1 MSQKKSQRCMYKFDI
16 ISQRPDKNSP
26 ESQNIAQNS
35 QGNAVISVD
44 GSAVLLQ
51 DAIIS
56 AGNVAHQPLMCLSP
70 FLSTTESRF
79 FMHVFRT
86 ETATRLFPAAP
97 PIFLQRMI
105 TGALEKPHLLYAL
118 LAAACS
124 HHSRLVPQETQQ
136 RSMVAGLK
144 YTNLAISNLR
154 SALADDNEMLK
165 PETVTTAMTLCTN
178 DVCNGNMDIWNV
190 HLDGV
195 IRLLTAFIEHQRE
208 TPHIDPYAQ
217 CLVKWC
223 ITMDVLAGFSGRH
236 TVQSG
241 LLAQVSSQSVDEID
255 DICGYSL
262 ELAPL
267 LAQLPQLAKYRNQLS
282 TSVEAEI
289 LEAKISRLTGATISE
304 AKIHSIGDL
313 ATELNY
319 THLAFV
325 NSALL
330 YLHRRVQNLP
340 RNHVKVR
347 RDITSIIDSIKRIG
361 SFSSANILILWPI
374 FTAGCETEIIVER
387 QYIQNRMENMQ
398 CFGMGNYTRAREYL
412 SNFWASETSLP
423 WDVYFSHP
431 GKEVVLF

>member
-1 MSQKKSQRCMYKFDI
+1 MY
-16 ISQRPDKNSP
+16 
-26 ESQNIAQNS
+26 
-35 QGNAVISVD
+35 
-44 GSAVLLQ
+44 
-51 DAIIS
+51 
-56 AGNVAHQPLMCLSP
+56 LSP
-70 FLSTTESRF
+70 SLSTTESRF

-97 PIFLQRMI
+97 PVFLERLI

-124 HHSRLVPQETQQ
+124 HHSRLVQQEMHQ
-136 RSMVAGLK
+136 RLMVACLK

-154 SALADDNEMLK
+154 SALADDNEMLQ

-195 IRLLTAFIEHQRE
+195 IRLLTAFMEHQKE
-208 TPHIDPYAQ
+208 NSQIDPYAQ

-223 ITMDVLAGFSGRH
+223 ITMDVLAGFSGRR

-241 LLAQVSSQSVDEID
+241 LLAQVSNSSVDEID

-262 ELAPL
+262 ELAPI
-267 LAQLPQLAKYRNQLS
+267 LAQLPQLAKSQKQLS
-282 TSVEAEI
+282 TTSEAEI
-289 LEAKISRLTGATISE
+289 LEAKISRLDGATVSE
-304 AKIHSIGDL
+304 AKLDSMGDL
-313 ATELNY
+313 AIELHY

-325 NSALL
+325 HSALL
-330 YLHRRVQNLP
+330 YLHRRVQNLS

-347 RDITSIIDSIKRIG
+347 KDVTNIIDSIRRIG
-361 SFSSANILILWPI
+361 SFSLANILILWPM
-374 FTAGCETEIIVER
+374 FTAGCETEIISER
-387 QYIQNRMENMQ
+387 QYIQTRMNNMQ

-412 SNFWASETSLP
+412 FNFWASETSLP
-423 WDVYFSHP
+423 WDVYFSQL

>member
-1 MSQKKSQRCMYKFDI
+1 M
-16 ISQRPDKNSP
+16 
-26 ESQNIAQNS
+26 
-35 QGNAVISVD
+35 D
-44 GSAVLLQ
+44 GSTVPLK
-51 DAIIS
+51 DAIKN
-56 AGNVAHQPLMCLSP
+56 AGHVTHQPLMYLSP
-70 FLSTTESRF
+70 ILSTTESRF

-97 PIFLQRMI
+97 PIFVQRMI

-124 HHSRLVPQETQQ
+124 HHSRLVQQEMHQ
-136 RSMVAGLK
+136 RSIVAGLK

-154 SALADDNEMLK
+154 FALADDEEMLR

-195 IRLLTAFIEHQRE
+195 IRLLSAFMEHQKE
-208 TPHIDPYAQ
+208 TPRIDPYAQ

-223 ITMDVLAGFSGRH
+223 ITMDVLAGFSGLR
-236 TVQSG
+236 TVHSG
-241 LLAQVSSQSVDEID
+241 LLAQISTQPVHEID

-267 LAQLPQLAKYRNQLS
+267 LAQLPQLAKRQEWSSMTVYPFLS
-282 TSVEAEI
+282 EGAITEAEI
-289 LEAKISRLTGATISE
+289 LEARISRLISATVPGAKLDSM
-304 AKIHSIGDL
+304 GGL
-313 ATELNY
+313 ATELHY

-325 NSALL
+325 HAALL

-340 RNHVKVR
+340 RNHLKVR
-347 RDITSIIDSIKRIG
+347 KDVMSIIDSIERIG
-361 SFSSANILILWPI
+361 SFSSANILILWPM
-374 FTAGCETEIIVER
+374 FTAGCETEMSSER
-387 QYIQNRMENMQ
+387 EYIQNRMNNMQ

-412 SNFWASETSLP
+412 SKFWSSETSLP
-423 WDVYFSHP
+423 WDVYFSHL